1 VFQKFGLSESC
12 RDSGTRITRIL
23 RQAQYKFHGKTFKSH
38 SFVTTQ
44 PRNMSL
50 RGALGFAEAVSPY
63 REIAS
68 LRQAQDRRRDPEKTS
83 GQASKSPPRND
94 MPEQLHSFSMSSVYQ
109 KGLITAIPNEPKF
122 AHPKQKEDAFR
133 AASSFSVKRYR
144 STLEQGEQV
153 HHFCA

>member
-1 VFQKFGLSESC
+1 MQKTMSDSVTRHLCRSC
-12 RDSGTRITRIL
+12 L
-23 RQAQYKFHGKTFKSH
+23 RLAEQAKINLETV
-38 SFVTTQ
+38 VTTQ

-94 MPEQLHSFSMSSVYQ
+94 MPEQLPKVCMRTCGLDTSAEARHLALTQRIPPPTRPTDNRIFGGRVASVCCER
-109 KGLITAIPNEPKF
+109 IETTAP
-122 AHPKQKEDAFR
+122 
-133 AASSFSVKRYR
+133 
-144 STLEQGEQV
+144 
-153 HHFCA
+153 

>member
-1 VFQKFGLSESC
+1 MK
-12 RDSGTRITRIL
+12 I
-23 RQAQYKFHGKTFKSH
+23 
-38 SFVTTQ
+38 VTTQ

-94 MPEQLHSFSMSSVYQ
+94 MPEQLQKNSVTRRLR
-109 KGLITAIPNEPKF
+109 GLVCWAIYN
-122 AHPKQKEDAFR
+122 
-133 AASSFSVKRYR
+133 
-144 STLEQGEQV
+144 L
-153 HHFCA
+153 